1 MRVDY
6 IETVWNSYQVFNME
20 DFEDFEIILK
30 EKYNG
35 NIWNMQN
42 DFPLMRIELSES
54 CFDFIDTDFEKVEV
68 S

>member
-6 IETVWNSYQVFNME
+6 IETVWNSYQVFGYPDDI
-20 DFEDFEIILK
+20 DFEKILK

-35 NIWNMQN
+35 NIWQMAE
-42 DFPLMRIELSES
+42 DYTDMRVELSES
-54 CFDFIDTDFEKVEV
+54 CFDFIDTDYDKVEV